1 MFFIHI
7 IPCTVATNPF
17 LGLWLSVRS
26 SKVKVLP
33 TLSYVK
39 LGWNISK
46 PHMEAN
52 FLFSPASPIRLQMT
66 VSKCKNTK
74 MMYKKCLFISNV
86 FICHYVTAFFHTLL

>member
-66 VSKCKNTK
+66 VSKCLNDVKKNLNI
-74 MMYKKCLFISNV
+74 YIYIYFS
-86 FICHYVTAFFHTLL
+86 TLCFYLHARKLM